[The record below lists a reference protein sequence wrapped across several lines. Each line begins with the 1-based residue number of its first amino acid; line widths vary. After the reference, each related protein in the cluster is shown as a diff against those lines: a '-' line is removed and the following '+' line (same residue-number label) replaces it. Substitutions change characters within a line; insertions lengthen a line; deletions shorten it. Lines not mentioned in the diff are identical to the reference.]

1 MSVTM
6 PAIRVTRSVYD
17 RIQALAQEQ
26 HEPMGAVIERLIT
39 QEEER
44 RFWEETNAA
53 YATFRADP
61 QAWAEEEAFRAELD
75 GTIRDGLELE
85 AAS

>member
-53 YATFRADP
+53 YYRFLRNTSRIAGWKACATTERRQTVHQKSVSD
-61 QAWAEEEAFRAELD
+61 
-75 GTIRDGLELE
+75 
-85 AAS
+85 S

>member
-6 PAIRVTRSVYD
+6 PAIRVTRSVYE

-26 HEPMGAVIERLIT
+26 HEPMGAVIERLIA

-53 YATFRADP
+53 YATLRADP
-61 QAWAEEEAFRAELD
+61 QAWAEEEAFHDELD
-75 GTIRDGLELE
+75 GTLRDGLELE
-85 AAS
+85 AES